1 MATTNLPP
9 FFALQFLDTDGTPL
23 NGGKLY
29 TYVSGTTTPQ
39 TTYTDQA
46 GGSANT
52 NPITL
57 DSAGRCTMWLDQ
69 TLEYTFVLKRSD
81 LTTVWTRD
89 DVSSAITS
97 TGAVTSVN
105 GDTGAVTFTAA
116 DITYTT
122 SAVAA
127 WFVGTDVATALDVVI
142 DHIDDITAADIAITD
157 AGSLLTATDVEGA
170 LQELATH
177 TSTQSA
183 NGSITF
189 PGGLIMKWGTTASLS
204 ADDATNAV
212 TFTVAFPTNCF
223 MVTGSPSTDNGVTAG
238 AGVKYAIAITAKTT
252 TGFNVVNDGDSAT
265 TVAWFAIGN

>member
-1 MATTNLPP
+1 VDLPP
-9 FFALQFLDTDGTPL
+9 LFCPQFLDTDGTPL

-39 TTYTDQA
+39 TTYQDQA

-57 DSAGRCTMWLDQ
+57 DSAGRCLLWLDP

-81 LTTVWTRD
+81 LTTVWTKD
-89 DVSSAITS
+89 DVSSSVTATQ
-97 TGAVTSVN
+97 AVTSVN
-105 GDTGAVTFTAA
+105 GETGAVTFDATEI
-116 DITYTT
+116 DFT
-122 SAVAA
+122 SLVPSA
-127 WFVGTDVATALDVVI
+127 WFIGADVGTALDAII
-142 DHIDDITAADIAITD
+142 DHFADITAADISIAD
-157 AGSLLTATDVEGA
+157 AGGLYTATTVEAA
-170 LQELATH
+170 LQEVAAGS
-177 TSTQSA
+177 STQSA
-183 NGSITF
+183 NGTITF

-204 ADDATNAV
+204 PDDATNAV
-212 TFTVAFPTNCF
+212 TFDVAFPTNCF

-238 AGVKYAIAITAKTT
+238 AGVKYAIAITGKST